1 MIADWVE
8 AGLKGTRG
16 RVRFCSDHVSDRPA
30 FEWADEPVAVNPHDK
45 LRRLAEQRGWKI
57 EDWE

>member
-1 MIADWVE
+1 VIADWVE

-30 FEWADEPVAVNPHDK
+30 FEWAEEPVA
-45 LRRLAEQRGWKI
+45 
-57 EDWE
+57 